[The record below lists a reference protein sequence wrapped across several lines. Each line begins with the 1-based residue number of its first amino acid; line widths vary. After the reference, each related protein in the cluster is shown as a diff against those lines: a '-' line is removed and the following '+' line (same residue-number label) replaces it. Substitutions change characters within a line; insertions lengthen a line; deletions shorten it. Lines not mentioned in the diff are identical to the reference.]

1 MARWDD
7 GIAATSYPRRSSM
20 KHLHREVPRRT
31 MQRSQNTNGRSPR
44 IATKHV
50 EGVLHFARKLGMH
63 SNPEQLLRALPS
75 ELCTLLDCATT
86 ALIHLQEGK
95 LFFHI
100 VDGRGS
106 VLSEELSAIK
116 WPEEIWS
123 AASEQEK
130 PLVIP
135 SLDPQLDHDER
146 FPETRKFFRECGCSS
161 LCVLPLT
168 TSLHRLGAV
177 CVGRRGRDAFSDKE
191 SALLSL
197 VSHYAALAIDDRLNV
212 AQSEL
217 ARAQLE
223 EERTRLRLILDLNNS
238 VVSNLE
244 LRNVVQ
250 AISPGIRKAMRLDG
264 VALILPDGEGREL
277 QLYAL
282 DFPGGNLS
290 LRQDLPPSLFGSVSG
305 RVFRTGKPWVGDIGQ
320 LQRSGLDHGMASAA
334 GVETLCMLPL
344 LRGNRVLGVLCLVRT
359 ERNAFTQSDI
369 EFLSQVAGQV
379 AIAIDNA
386 FAYRQITELKDKLTQ
401 EKLYFEDELRSEM
414 NFQEIIGNSTV
425 LCRVL
430 SQVEAVAPT
439 GSTVLIYGET
449 GTGKELIARAVHNL
463 SQRQSNPFVK
473 LNCAA
478 IPTGLLESELFG
490 HERGAF
496 TGAVTQR
503 IGRFELASH
512 GTIFL
517 DEVGEI
523 PLELQP
529 KLLRVLQEREFE
541 RLGGSRTLRTNA
553 RLIAATNRDL
563 QTMVE
568 EQAFRSDLYYR
579 LNVFPIHVP
588 PLRERTEDIPFL
600 VRHFAQHF
608 AFNMGKQIDTISSET
623 MNALVRYPWPGNI
636 RELQNVIERAVILS
650 KGPILKVPL
659 ADLKTRG
666 AERNHTNGSS
676 TLEEVER
683 RHILSVL
690 EQTNWVFAGPN
701 GAAARLGIKRPTL
714 QFRMQK
720 LGISRPQ
727 RS

>member
-1 MARWDD
+1 
-7 GIAATSYPRRSSM
+7 M
-20 KHLHREVPRRT
+20 KHLLHGGAYRT
-31 MQRSQNTNGRSPR
+31 MQRSHNPNGQSPL
-44 IATKHV
+44 ATGHV
-50 EGVLHFARKLGMH
+50 VEVLRFARKLGKH
-63 SNPEQLLRALPS
+63 SDPDELLRALPS
-75 ELCTLLDCATT
+75 ELYALLDCTAT
-86 ALIHLQEGK
+86 AVIHRHLGE
-95 LFFHI
+95 LSFHV
-100 VDGRGS
+100 VDGEGC
-106 VLSEELSAIK
+106 VLSQDPSASD
-116 WPEEIWS
+116 WPREIWS
-123 AASEQEK
+123 AVPEEET
-130 PLVIP
+130 PLVI
-135 SLDPQLDHDER
+135 SLPDGEGA
-146 FPETRKFFRECGCSS
+146 FPAAASFFRDCGCES
-161 LCVLPLT
+161 LCVVGLN
-168 TSLHRLGAV
+168 TSVNRLGAL
-177 CVGRRGRDAFSDKE
+177 CVGRRRSHAFTEQE
-191 SALLSL
+191 SVLLSL
-197 VSHYAALAIDDRLNV
+197 VSHYAALAIEERFNF

-217 ARAQLE
+217 VRAQLE
-223 EERTRLRLILDLNNS
+223 EERTKLRLVLDLNNS
-238 VVSNLE
+238 VVSSLE
-244 LRNVVQ
+244 LKEVLE
-250 AISPGIRKAMRLDG
+250 AISPGMRKAMRLDG

-282 DFPGGNLS
+282 DFPEGSGLP
-290 LRQDLPPSLFGSVSG
+290 RQDLLPSLNGSICG
-305 RVFRTGKPWVGDIGQ
+305 RVFRTAKPWSGHIGQ
-320 LQRSGLDHGMASAA
+320 LQKAGLDYKMASTA

-344 LRGNRVLGVLCLVRT
+344 LRGNRVLGVLSLVRT
-359 ERNAFTQSDI
+359 DKNDFTESDL
-369 EFLSQVAGQV
+369 EFFSQVAGQI

-386 FAYRQITELKDKLTQ
+386 FAYLQITELKDKLAQ
-401 EKLYFEDELRSEM
+401 EKLYFEDELSSEM
-414 NFQEIIGNSTV
+414 NFQEIIGNSAV
-425 LCRVL
+425 LRSVL
-430 SQVEAVAPT
+430 RQVEAVAPT

-463 SQRQSNPFVK
+463 SQRQANPFVK

-496 TGAVTQR
+496 TGAVSQR
-503 IGRFELASH
+503 VGRFELASQ

-517 DEVGEI
+517 DEVSEI

-541 RLGGSRTLRTNA
+541 RLGGSRTIRTNA

-563 QTMVE
+563 ATMVE
-568 EQAFRSDLYYR
+568 EQKFRSDLFYR

-600 VRHFAQHF
+600 IRHFVQHF
-608 AFNMGKQIDTISSET
+608 AFSMSRQIDTISSET

-650 KGPILKVPL
+650 KGPLLKVPL
-659 ADLKTRG
+659 SDLKPRSADG
-666 AERNHTNGSS
+666 ANGNGNGNGHGFA

-720 LGISRPQ
+720 LGISRPA
-727 RS
+727 RP